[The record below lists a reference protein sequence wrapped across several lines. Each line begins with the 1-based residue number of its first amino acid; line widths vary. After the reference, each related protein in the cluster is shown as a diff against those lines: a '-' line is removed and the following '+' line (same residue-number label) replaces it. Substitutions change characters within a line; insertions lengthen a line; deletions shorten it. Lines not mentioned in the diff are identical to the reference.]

1 MEYTEKRKAERLP
14 IDLILGV
21 SELFKQDNEFI
32 KNVNAPIE
40 VLDISRGGIGFH
52 SESELPVGYY
62 FNARIQVTDDLHSA
76 FYTVVKIIRKSY
88 VDDKVHSYG
97 CEFVGFPS
105 VLNYI
110 FDDFEKKIID
120 NNVKLSVLC
129 SPHNPVG
136 RVWTKEELNKYGEIC
151 RKHNVLMVSDEIHG
165 DLILKDYKHIPIA
178 SLNDDFLYN
187 TVTLTAPSKTFNIAG
202 LAQSVA
208 IIPNEELRNKFI
220 EGLVGYGIFHM
231 ASFAAVGFVAAY
243 TYGKEWFEECI
254 SYIEDNIDFAI
265 DFINKEIPKVKVK
278 RPEASFLLWLDFR
291 AFDID
296 HDELHQKLINE
307 GKLLL
312 NSGITYGENGRLF
325 FRMNIACNRKMLT
338 DGLNRLKK
346 VVDSL

>member
-1 MEYTEKRKAERLP
+1 MT
-14 IDLILGV
+14 
-21 SELFKQDNEFI
+21 
-32 KNVNAPIE
+32 
-40 VLDISRGGIGFH
+40 
-52 SESELPVGYY
+52 
-62 FNARIQVTDDLHSA
+62 
-76 FYTVVKIIRKSY
+76 
-88 VDDKVHSYG
+88 
-97 CEFVGFPS
+97 
-105 VLNYI
+105 
-110 FDDFEKKIID
+110 
-120 NNVKLSVLC
+120 
-129 SPHNPVG
+129 
-136 RVWTKEELNKYGEIC
+136 
-151 RKHNVLMVSDEIHG
+151 
-165 DLILKDYKHIPIA
+165 
-178 SLNDDFLYN
+178 FLYN